1 MPYKFRRVC
10 PLCYRQDLLY
20 LADRLRQVHKL
31 SCEERQPLLK
41 AAIFSHQVTP
51 SVLPGVQ
58 PQGLY
63 SPHIFQHGI
72 PQYTMNA
79 TFPLSSIEKS
89 TTLPSPN
96 LSQSIKPKQSKTVKV
111 QTSQCLETQPYP
123 EFKFHHT
130 FSMLVVG
137 PTQCGKT
144 YLVQQVLTK
153 NCIKYPS
160 EKSTQIYWFYNQWQ
174 PRYDALKRALKKK
187 IQFTQGLPDLS
198 EDLHEINPEYNNI
211 LVFDDLMSQAIDSPV
226 LSQLFTQG
234 RHRNASVILL
244 LQNMFPKGKYNTD
257 ISRNAQ
263 YVVLFRSPS
272 DRKQIDIIVER
283 TFAKDRKNF
292 MSAYAKETAKPYGYI
307 LIDNQ
312 PKTTSE
318 KQVVSEVFGK
328 CKSYPYISTQSEIT
342 QATTDVQPSV
352 TGKVECPLPKQSVKR
367 KPENEKPP
375 AKKAKTASVKQ
386 SAKKVKTLPK
396 TQSKPTV
403 KRSRK
408 PAVYKAKVIRES
420 SEEDIYSTED
430 ERRHFRDELNKL
442 ATQDYL
448 ARQSRSGFRFNPSY
462 A

>member
-20 LADRLRQVHKL
+20 LADHLRQVHKL

-41 AAIFSHQVTP
+41 AAIFFHQVTP

-63 SPHIFQHGI
+63 SPHIFEHGI

-130 FSMLVVG
+130 FSILVVG

-144 YLVQQVLTK
+144 YFVQQVLTK

-174 PRYDALKRALKKK
+174 PRYDALKRALKKR

-198 EDLHEINPEYNNI
+198 GDLNEINPEYNNI

-272 DRKQIDIIVER
+272 DR
-283 TFAKDRKNF
+283 
-292 MSAYAKETAKPYGYI
+292 
-307 LIDNQ
+307 
-312 PKTTSE
+312 
-318 KQVVSEVFGK
+318 
-328 CKSYPYISTQSEIT
+328 
-342 QATTDVQPSV
+342 
-352 TGKVECPLPKQSVKR
+352 
-367 KPENEKPP
+367 
-375 AKKAKTASVKQ
+375 
-386 SAKKVKTLPK
+386 
-396 TQSKPTV
+396 
-403 KRSRK
+403 
-408 PAVYKAKVIRES
+408 
-420 SEEDIYSTED
+420 
-430 ERRHFRDELNKL
+430 
-442 ATQDYL
+442 
-448 ARQSRSGFRFNPSY
+448 
-462 A
+462 

>member
-1 MPYKFRRVC
+1 MLRLTCVNMPYKFRRVC

-20 LADRLRQVHKL
+20 LADYLRQVHKL

-41 AAIFSHQVTP
+41 AAIFSHQVT
-51 SVLPGVQ
+51 STVFLGVQ

-63 SPHIFQHGI
+63 SPHIFQHGM

-79 TFPLSSIEKS
+79 PFPPPSIENL
-89 TTLPSPN
+89 TTLPTSN
-96 LSQSIKPKQSKTVKV
+96 LSQKPKQSKPVKV
-111 QTSQCLETQPYP
+111 QTSQCLEAQSYP

-137 PTQCGKT
+137 PTQFGKT
-144 YLVQQVLTK
+144 YFVQQLLTK
-153 NCIKYPS
+153 NCIEYPS

-174 PRYDALKRALKKK
+174 PRYDALKRVLKKI
-187 IQFTQGLPDLS
+187 IQFTQGLPYLS

-234 RHRNASVILL
+234 RHRNARVILL

-263 YVVLFRSPS
+263 YLVLFRSQS
-272 DRKQIDIIVER
+272 DRKQIGIVAER
-283 TFAKDRKNF
+283 MFKKNRKNF
-292 MSAYAKETAKPYGYI
+292 MTAYYHETERPYGYMV
-307 LIDNQ
+307 IDNQ

-328 CKSYPYISTQSEIT
+328 CKSYPHISTQSEIT
-342 QATTDVQPSV
+342 QVTTDVQ
-352 TGKVECPLPKQSVKR
+352 PLPKQSVKR

-375 AKKAKTASVKQ
+375 AKRKRTKGEQAKTVKQ
-386 SAKKVKTLPK
+386 SAKKPKKVKTLPK
-396 TQSKPTV
+396 TQSK
-403 KRSRK
+403 SK
-408 PAVYKAKVIRES
+408 PKYPIAKMRWES
-420 SEEDIYSTED
+420 FTPRNS
-430 ERRHFRDELNKL
+430 HF
-442 ATQDYL
+442 
-448 ARQSRSGFRFNPSY
+448 
-462 A
+462 

>member
-1 MPYKFRRVC
+1 M
-10 PLCYRQDLLY
+10 
-20 LADRLRQVHKL
+20 HKL

-51 SVLPGVQ
+51 TVLPGVQ
-58 PQGLY
+58 TQGLY
-63 SPHIFQHGI
+63 SPHFFQHGM
-72 PQYTMNA
+72 PQYTMNSQLL
-79 TFPLSSIEKS
+79 PPSIEKS

-96 LSQSIKPKQSKTVKV
+96 LSQSIKPKQSKPVKV

-123 EFKFHHT
+123 EFKFHNT

-144 YLVQQVLTK
+144 YFVQQLLTK
-153 NCIKYPS
+153 NCIEYPS

-174 PRYDALKRALKKK
+174 PRYDAMKRVLKKK

-198 EDLHEINPEYNNI
+198 EDLSEINPEYNNI

-244 LQNMFPKGKYNTD
+244 LQNMFPKGKFNTD

-263 YVVLFRSPS
+263 YMVLFRSPS
-272 DRKQIDIIVER
+272 DRKQMDIMAER

-292 MSAYAKETAKPYGYI
+292 MSAGAKETLKPYGYI

-328 CKSYPYISTQSEIT
+328 CKSYPHISTQSEIT
-342 QATTDVQPSV
+342 QATTDVQPTV
-352 TGKVECPLPKQSVKR
+352 THKVECPKQVVKR
-367 KPENEKPP
+367 NPEYEKPP
-375 AKKAKTASVKQ
+375 AKKAKTVKQ
-386 SAKKVKTLPK
+386 SAKKELPK
-396 TQSKPTV
+396 RQSKLTV

-420 SEEDIYSTED
+420 SEEEEDIYSTED
-430 ERRHFRDELNKL
+430 EKPKDLTSELREL
-442 ATQDYL
+442 TTQHYL

-462 A
+462 E